1 MRPAQIV
8 ESALFA
14 SQSPLT
20 PHDIARA
27 DESLTV
33 EIVKDALGELRDEYE
48 RSDRSFQI
56 YNLGDGYQILT
67 RPEYAP
73 YLERFDSV
81 PRTYGLSPAALE
93 TLAII
98 AYRQPISRVEI
109 EDIRGVGS
117 TTVLRTLQEWEL
129 IDIMGRGEGLGRPL
143 LYGTTRRLLDHFG
156 LRDLS
161 DLPRLEDLP
170 VTLQAERTLEVP
182 PEPEIAQDEAEEEAA
197 TETPSETAAQAAAE
211 AETPTPPEAET
222 PAPAAAETSAV
233 EAETPRPA
241 EVSPAPDDE
250 PGGTDDLA
258 QPDTQEPATV

>member
-14 SQSPLT
+14 SQTPLT
-20 PHDIARA
+20 PRDIARA
-27 DESLTV
+27 DESLTI
-33 EIVKDALGELRDEYE
+33 EIVKDALAELRDEYE

-129 IDIMGRGEGLGRPL
+129 IDTVGRGEGLGRPL
-143 LYGTTRRLLDHFG
+143 LYGTTQRLLDHFG
-156 LRDLS
+156 LRDLA

-170 VTLQAERTLEVP
+170 VTLQTERTLEVP
-182 PEPEIAQDEAEEEAA
+182 REAEVSDVEAEAA
-197 TETPSETAAQAAAE
+197 TEV
-211 AETPTPPEAET
+211 PPEAE
-222 PAPAAAETSAV
+222 APAA

-241 EVSPAPDDE
+241 EATPSPDDE
-250 PGGTDDLA
+250 PGETDDAA

>member
-1 MRPAQIV
+1 MRPTQIV
-8 ESALFA
+8 EATLFA

-20 PHDIARA
+20 VRDLARA
-27 DESLTV
+27 DESLTESMV
-33 EIVKDALGELRDEYE
+33 EEALGELREAYE
-48 RSDRSFQI
+48 SQERAFQI

-73 YLERFDSV
+73 YLERFDSI
-81 PRTYGLSPAALE
+81 PRTHGLSGAALE

-117 TTVLRTLQEWEL
+117 STVLRTLQEWEL
-129 IDIMGRGEGLGRPL
+129 VRVVGRAEGLGRPL
-143 LYGTTRRLLDHFG
+143 LYGTTQRLLDHFG

-182 PEPEIAQDEAEEEAA
+182 PEGHERGGSGEAPTSSAPAESEEEA
-197 TETPSETAAQAAAE
+197 ESDQDAAAGE
-211 AETPTPPEAET
+211 EPSAERPE
-222 PAPAAAETSAV
+222 
-233 EAETPRPA
+233 
-241 EVSPAPDDE
+241 
-250 PGGTDDLA
+250 
-258 QPDTQEPATV
+258 TQQPATV